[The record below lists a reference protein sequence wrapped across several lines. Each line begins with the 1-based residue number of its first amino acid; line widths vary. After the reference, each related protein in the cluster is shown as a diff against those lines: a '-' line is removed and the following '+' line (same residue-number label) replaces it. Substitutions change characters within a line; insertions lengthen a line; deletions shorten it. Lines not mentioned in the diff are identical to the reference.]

1 MVVLDSPAAAVAE
14 DDFCNPADVA
24 GEADLCNLVKAL
36 VALCNLVEVRDYRTK
51 DREDHLDLG
60 QSHCWDQ
67 DQDHPGSP

>member
-1 MVVLDSPAAAVAE
+1 MVLDSPAAAVAE
-14 DDFCNPADVA
+14 EDLDSPADGA
-24 GEADLCNLVKAL
+24 GEAD
-36 VALCNLVEVRDYRTK
+36 LCNLVEVRDYRTK